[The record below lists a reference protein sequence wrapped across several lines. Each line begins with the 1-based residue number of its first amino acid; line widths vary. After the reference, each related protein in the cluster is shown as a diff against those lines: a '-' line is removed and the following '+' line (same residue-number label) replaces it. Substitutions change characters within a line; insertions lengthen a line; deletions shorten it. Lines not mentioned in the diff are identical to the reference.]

1 MTQWLLNH
9 VLFKHYTELILD
21 TPFLTYF
28 QIKPSNLK
36 QTSPHQ
42 QRPAT
47 HDGGAQIK
55 PFALLLLKINTFG
68 GTFVAT
74 VIITTLLSGWL
85 FVCCTLL
92 AFFSGA
98 FPHLAPGCLLPC
110 ASSRCSSAW
119 RPRRR
124 CSNRYLSFSFSA
136 RRHSNSGETSTIS
149 MLSRPRLSPSRRLE
163 ISFVRR
169 RIWSSWADRRAS
181 RHSAIFKRPP

>member
-1 MTQWLLNH
+1 MLSHKNGSHDMKDSEKKAYLS
-9 VLFKHYTELILD
+9 
-21 TPFLTYF
+21 
-28 QIKPSNLK
+28 IKTSNLK
-36 QTSPHQ
+36 QTSPQQ

-47 HDGGAQIK
+47 YDGATQIT
-55 PFALLLLKINTFG
+55 PLALLLLQINTFC
-68 GTFVAT
+68 GTFGVT
-74 VIITTLLSGWL
+74 VINTTLLSGWL

-92 AFFSGA
+92 AVFSGA
-98 FPHLAPGCLLPC
+98 FPHLAPGCLLTC

-169 RIWSSWADRRAS
+169 RIWSS
-181 RHSAIFKRPP
+181 